1 MGNKEPAMI
10 ELLRVINGRL
20 APVES
25 NSEAEIIR
33 LVNPDEAEIKTIQD
47 ITHAPYDFITAAT
60 DRDER
65 PRVEI
70 EDEFKLVIM
79 RVPYEDR
86 ELDVPMI
93 TIAFG
98 IVLTPDYI
106 ISVCSLASPV
116 WDVLQK
122 NRARIPSPSNR
133 GEFLCSLFMGI
144 AKLYLSELNKI
155 RNEADDVELAIH
167 HSMKNEILIRMLN
180 LEKCL
185 VYFNTSL
192 RAHEPLWDRFRK
204 VYGHVLSEDEQDL
217 LDDVRI
223 EFRQAQELAEIH
235 SNILSSMMDAFASI
249 ISNNLNV
256 VMKFLTAVTIILMLP
271 TLIASIYGMNVELPF
286 QHSLHAFWIT
296 IGISLMLSII
306 GVLIF
311 LRKRFF

>member
-1 MGNKEPAMI
+1 MI

-20 APVES
+20 TSVGKYED
-25 NSEAEIIR
+25 AEIIR
-33 LVNPDEAEIKTIQD
+33 MVNPDEAELKSVQEIS
-47 ITHAPYDFITAAT
+47 HAPYDFLTAAT

-65 PRVEI
+65 PRI
-70 EDEFKLVIM
+70 ECEDDYKLIIM

-86 ELDVPMI
+86 ESVVPVI

-98 IVLTPDYI
+98 IILTSTYI
-106 ISVCSLASPV
+106 ITVCSLPSPV

-122 NRARIPSPSNR
+122 NRARIPSPLKR
-133 GEFLCSLFMGI
+133 AEFLCALFMGI
-144 AKLYLSELNKI
+144 AKLYLTELNKI
-155 RNEADDVELAIH
+155 RSEADDVELAIH

-192 RAHEPLWDRFRK
+192 RAHEPIWDRFRK
-204 VYGHVLSEDEQDL
+204 IYGNVLTEEEQDL

-256 VMKFLTAVTIILMLP
+256 VMKFLTAITIILMLP

-286 QHSLHAFWIT
+286 QHSPYAFWIT
-296 IGISLMLSII
+296 IGISLMLS
-306 GVLIF
+306 VLSALIF
-311 LRKRFF
+311 LRKKFF